1 MSQVTEKKD
10 SLTVAIVRLFTTSH
24 LSLLFLLISL
34 LAGAAALMLTP
45 REEDPQ
51 IIVPVMDVFVQY
63 PGATSE
69 EVEKRVTT
77 PLEVLLKQIQGVE
90 YVYSSSSPG
99 QALVTV
105 RYEVGQSIEDSL
117 IKTRDKL
124 QANLDIIPPGVT
136 DWVVKPVEI
145 DDVPILLLNLSMPK
159 ASEDIMAIR
168 RIAEELIERLRAIDD
183 VGKSWVIGAA
193 PRQISVYP
201 NPAKL
206 QAAQVSLLEIQ
217 QALAQSN
224 VNVRAGSLNQ
234 NNREILLE
242 AGPHYQTVEQVGATV
257 LKNVDGRLLYLRDVA
272 DIQDGPQDTAY
283 YTRIGFGPALAEMQ
297 TVGHEAVMGEG
308 GQATVSAGEERQTA
322 TIAIAKRRGSNAVS
336 VAEQVLAL
344 TETLHG
350 SLIPDDVLVTVTR
363 NYGETADHKVNELV
377 MHLSIAIL
385 TIIVLL
391 ALSLGFKESLI
402 VSLAVPMTFAVT
414 LLLDLIFGYTI
425 NRVTLFALILSLG
438 LLVDDPI
445 VDVENI
451 HRHYQMRK
459 EPPLQALLTAVDEI
473 RPPTILAT
481 FAVIMSFVPMFFI
494 TGMMGPYMAPMAFN
508 VPIAMLMSLIIAFS
522 VTPWASYRLLKGD
535 YGKQHGPAFVLQQSR
550 GFKVYHAIMAPLLQ
564 DKRKA
569 LGFLLV
575 VFIAF
580 VLSALMAVTRVV
592 PLKLLPFD
600 NKNELQLVI
609 DMPRGSSLEA
619 TDEVA
624 AALGRY
630 LSTVNEVSNYQ
641 TYVGLASPMDFNG
654 MVRHYYLRQGAY
666 VADVRIV
673 LAEKTHREQQSHA
686 IALRMRPDIDKIEKQ
701 YGANIKIV
709 EMPPGPPVL
718 STVVAEIYG
727 PPEARYADLIKVSN
741 RVRADLEQT
750 EGVVDVDDYVEAEQ
764 DKLHFMLDYDKAA
777 LLGISNQQVVSTLQ
791 WAVAGG
797 MAGTLHVE
805 SERQPLLI
813 HVQLPRAARS
823 TEADLLA
830 LSVKSARGDM
840 IRLSELGQFEHL
852 AGDQTIYH
860 KNLQPVSYVLG
871 EMAGRS
877 PVEAV
882 WDLGD
887 KLEALPL
894 PPGYRAEMAG
904 EGEWKITVDVFRDLG
919 LAFAAAMVMIYILL
933 VGQTGSLGVPLIM
946 MIAIPL
952 TVIGIMPGF
961 WFINLFAEDV
971 GAYADPVYF
980 TATAMIGMIA
990 LAGIV
995 VRNSIILIDFIE
1007 NIYRGNPEIT
1017 LIDAIIEAGATR
1029 LNPIFL
1035 TAASA
1040 VLGSVMIVLDPIFSG
1055 LAWSFIFGIIAST
1068 LFSLVVIPVVY
1079 FLINRNLPKQ
1089 VIAEE

>member
-1 MSQVTEKKD
+1 MNELSTAKKD

-34 LAGAAALMLTP
+34 LAGAAALLLTP

-51 IIVPVMDVFVQY
+51 IIVPVMDVFVHY
-63 PGATSE
+63 PGASSE

-90 YVYSSSSPG
+90 YVYSASRPG
-99 QALVTV
+99 ESLVTV

-124 QANLDIIPPGVT
+124 QANLDVIPPGVS

-145 DDVPILLLNLSMPK
+145 DDVPIVLLSLSMPS
-159 ASEDIMAIR
+159 APDDALAIR
-168 RIAEELIERLRAIDD
+168 RIGEELIERLRAIDD
-183 VGKSWVIGAA
+183 VGKSWVVGGT
-193 PRQISVYP
+193 PRRISVHP
-201 NPAKL
+201 DANKL
-206 QAAQVSLLEIQ
+206 QAAGLSLPELQ
-217 QALAQSN
+217 QALLHSN
-224 VNVRAGSLNQ
+224 ANLQVGRLDQ
-234 NNREILLE
+234 NNRELVVE
-242 AGPHYQTVEQVGATV
+242 AGPHYQSLDDVGATV
-257 LKNVDGRLLYLRDVA
+257 LKQVDGRLVYLRDVA
-272 DIQDGPQDTAY
+272 ELLDGPQDTPY
-283 YTRIGFGPALAEMQ
+283 YTRIGFGPAAEAGE
-297 TVGHEAVMGEG
+297 TLGHAS
-308 GQATVSAGEERQTA
+308 APSLKAGEERQMVTL
-322 TIAIAKRRGSNAVS
+322 AIAKRRGSNAVA
-336 VAEQVLAL
+336 VAEQVLQL
-344 TETLHG
+344 TEQLHG
-350 SLIPDDVLVTVTR
+350 TLIPDDVQITVTR

-414 LLLDLIFGYTI
+414 LLCDLIFGYTI

-459 EPPLQALLTAVDEI
+459 QPPLQALLTAVDEI

-481 FAVIMSFVPMFFI
+481 FAVILSFVPMFFI

-508 VPIAMLMSLIIAFS
+508 VPIAMLMSLLIAFT

-535 YGKQHGPAFVLQQSR
+535 YGKHHGPAFVLQQSR
-550 GFKVYHAIMAPLLQ
+550 GFKLYHAIMAPLLHN
-564 DKRKA
+564 KTKA
-569 LGFLLV
+569 VLFLV
-575 VFIAF
+575 GVTIAF
-580 VLSALMAVTRVV
+580 VLSTLMAVTRVV

-619 TDEVA
+619 TDEVVSA
-624 AALGRY
+624 VGRY
-630 LSTVNEVSNYQ
+630 LSTVNEVSSYQ
-641 TYVGLASPMDFNG
+641 SYVGLASPMDFNG
-654 MVRHYYLRQGAY
+654 LVRHYYLRQGAA
-666 VADVRIV
+666 VADIRV
-673 LAEKTHREQQSHA
+673 LLIDKTRREQQSHA
-686 IALRMRPDIDKIEKQ
+686 IALRLRPEIDHIEQ
-701 YGANIKIV
+701 HYGANIKIV

-718 STVVAEIYG
+718 ASVVAEIYG
-727 PPEARYADLIKVSN
+727 PPEADYDDIIQVAK
-741 RVRADLEQT
+741 RVRGDLEQT
-750 EGVVDVDDYVEAEQ
+750 EGVVDVDDLIDAPQ
-764 DKLHFMLDYDKAA
+764 DKLQYRLDQDKAA
-777 LLGISNQQVVSTLQ
+777 LLGITTEQVARNLQ
-791 WAVAGG
+791 LAIDGG
-797 MAGTLHVE
+797 IAGTLHIAT
-805 SERQPLLI
+805 ERQPLLI
-813 HVQLPRAARS
+813 ELQLPRAARAS
-823 TEADLLA
+823 EADLLN
-830 LSVKSARGDM
+830 LSVRSARGDLV
-840 IRLSELGQFEHL
+840 RLSELGQFAHSP
-852 AGDQTIYH
+852 ADRTIYH
-860 KNLQPVSYVLG
+860 KNLERVAYVLG
-871 EMAGRS
+871 DMAGRS

-882 WDLGD
+882 WDMGD
-887 KLEALPL
+887 RFDERPL
-894 PPGYRAEMAG
+894 PPGYRSEMAG

-1007 NIYRGNPEIT
+1007 SIYRNDPEIS

-1068 LFSLVVIPVVY
+1068 LFSLVVIPLVY
-1079 FLINRNLPKQ
+1079 FLINRDLPK
-1089 VIAEE
+1089 VVEVDE